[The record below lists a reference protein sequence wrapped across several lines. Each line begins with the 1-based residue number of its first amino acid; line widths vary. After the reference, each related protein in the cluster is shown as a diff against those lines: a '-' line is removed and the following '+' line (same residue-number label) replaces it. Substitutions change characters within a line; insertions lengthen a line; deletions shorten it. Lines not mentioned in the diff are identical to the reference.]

1 MTKKDYT
8 LAVNEL
14 RRHYN
19 ELSAHKKSVRAMV
32 KAEFEA
38 KIDFEIARRIEA
50 EELKFANHLAAVKER
65 EGLPVS
71 IIQDHVLRTR
81 TWSRWE
87 KWRDMAGLEP
97 EFVTVENAREAKARE
112 NATYVWSD
120 DYKTL
125 TVLRG
130 TDGKLLDTAIVY
142 EMPERLKKVGGDVY
156 WPVPVDEAVERV
168 AYEGNQAYIKNLSA
182 EISAQIEAG
191 NVPGPNSN

>member
-1 MTKKDYT
+1 MTDHTSAVIRLENAYSSMQLARARAAAEIRAQYREVIKK
-8 LAVNEL
+8 
-14 RRHYN
+14 
-19 ELSAHKKSVRAMV
+19 
-32 KAEFEA
+32 
-38 KIDFEIARRIEA
+38 EIAARQ
-50 EELKFANHLAAVKER
+50 LAAEVEFAR
-65 EGLPVS
+65 TMAIEHEAGLPGNV
-71 IIQDHVLRTR
+71 IRTEVLRTND
-81 TWSRWE
+81 WNRWK
-87 KWRDMAGLEP
+87 KWRDLAGIDP
-97 EFVTVENAREAKARE
+97 DRVTRENAREAKSRE

-191 NVPGPNSN
+191 NVPGPNNT

>member
-1 MTKKDYT
+1 MTDYT
-8 LAVNEL
+8 SEIVRLQRARL
-14 RRHYN
+14 DMQT
-19 ELSAHKKSVRAMV
+19 AKKT
-32 KAEFEA
+32 AE
-38 KIDFEIARRIEA
+38 I
-50 EELKFANHLAAVKER
+50 NVKER
-65 EGLPVS
+65 YAKKIRDEIKYETEQAELEFARALKEAHDRGVPSSLLRS
-71 IIQDHVLRTR
+71 EVLRTNV
-81 TWSRWE
+81 WNRWTY
-87 KWRDMAGLEP
+87 WRDLAMIEP
-97 EFVTVENAREAKARE
+97 DRVVVQNAREAKARE

>member
-1 MTKKDYT
+1 MTDIT
-8 LAVNEL
+8 APLNEL
-14 RRHYN
+14 RAAYRAYQ
-19 ELSAHKKSVRAMV
+19 SAKRDKKEEITEKYRARM
-32 KAEFEA
+32 E
-38 KIDFEIARRIEA
+38 DEIRAAVEA
-50 EELKFANHLAAVKER
+50 EKHAFAKLLADRKEFY
-65 EGLPVS
+65 GLRVTD
-71 IIQDHVLRTR
+71 IQDHVLRTR
-81 TWSRWE
+81 NWKVWE
-87 KWRDMAGLEP
+87 DIRDYADIEP
-97 EFVTVENAREAKARE
+97 EQISRENAREAKARE

-191 NVPGPNSN
+191 NVPGPNNN